1 MILNRSNTLLLAAS
15 LLFAVTLIGCQTIKQ
30 NPKPTTA
37 THKSAQ
43 ISTTPIVPIISKVAR
58 KSEPSDDAEIII
70 MGPVNYDDQKIKNS
84 DSYKFP
90 ELPVDS
96 LNRYDWQLV
105 RWIDN
110 QDFVTEIVSEQ
121 PVILDIRHNNL
132 IFNYGCERYRIV
144 HSEIIEG
151 KYSSHAVS
159 NITLPSCSN
168 NERHSTLNHSLLAEQ
183 LQSASVESYLNST
196 FAPFSRSRFYY
207 ELLPSKSNS
216 YQLALKL
223 NNKTLVF
230 TGTIKLLKPTLGLP
244 ISYEFLKRYQWQL
257 VSAIDNDKKT
267 IIELSRPG
275 FPIVAYFGYRFNDEH
290 HVGFSANCNGVG
302 GPYTLSPDNTLI
314 IGSGSQ
320 TLMGCGPKREA
331 AEDKIK
337 ALQQR
342 IKSQLKLEKLANIN
356 TDNPELPYYLLTQN
370 LETGETLIWKNS
382 ATVTR

>member
-132 IFNYGCERYRIV
+132 IFN
-144 HSEIIEG
+144 
-151 KYSSHAVS
+151 A
-159 NITLPSCSN
+159 
-168 NERHSTLNHSLLAEQ
+168 
-183 LQSASVESYLNST
+183 ASVTESFIVRL
-196 FAPFSRSRFYY
+196 
-207 ELLPSKSNS
+207 SKVNIALM
-216 YQLALKL
+216 QLA
-223 NNKTLVF
+223 
-230 TGTIKLLKPTLGLP
+230 ISPCPPAQIMRDILP
-244 ISYEFLKRYQWQL
+244 
-257 VSAIDNDKKT
+257 
-267 IIELSRPG
+267 
-275 FPIVAYFGYRFNDEH
+275 
-290 HVGFSANCNGVG
+290 
-302 GPYTLSPDNTLI
+302 
-314 IGSGSQ
+314 
-320 TLMGCGPKREA
+320 
-331 AEDKIK
+331 
-337 ALQQR
+337 
-342 IKSQLKLEKLANIN
+342 
-356 TDNPELPYYLLTQN
+356 
-370 LETGETLIWKNS
+370 
-382 ATVTR
+382 